1 MSSPAYD
8 VLPELN
14 NPAEVALLARIQRYF
29 RQAIHDLPKKD
40 QARALAAPDDFWTLM
55 ETLALVPVRA
65 SPELRVRLRGAIARR
80 ELLEQEGGVV
90 NPSSVAKLLHIS
102 RQAVGQRR
110 VAGKLLGVETPTG
123 YLYPIWQFDGPELLP
138 GIEETLAVLK
148 DHDPWMQFIFFL
160 TNNDATRGRQPLE
173 LLRKGKPQAVLRAAK
188 LYGMQ
193 ATA

>member
-14 NPAEVALLARIQRYF
+14 NPAEAALLARIQRYF
-29 RQAIHDLPKKD
+29 RQAIHALPKKD
-40 QARALAAPDDFWTLM
+40 QSRALAAPDDFWTLM
-55 ETLALVPVRA
+55 EMLALAPVQE

-80 ELLEQEGGVV
+80 EFLEQEGGVV

-123 YLYPIWQFDGPELLP
+123 YLYPIWQFDGSELLP

-148 DHDPWMQFIFFL
+148 DHDSWMQFVFFL
-160 TNNDATRGRQPLE
+160 TNNDATSGKRPLD
-173 LLRKGKPQAVLRAAK
+173 LLRKGKHRTVLRAAE
-188 LYGMQ
+188 LYGVQ

>member
-1 MSSPAYD
+1 MSSPTYD
-8 VLPELN
+8 VLPESN
-14 NPAEVALLARIQRYF
+14 NPAEAALLARIQRYF
-29 RQAIHDLPKKD
+29 RQALHALPKKD
-40 QARALAAPDDFWTLM
+40 QSRALAAPDDFWTLM
-55 ETLALVPVRA
+55 EMLALVPVRE

-90 NPSSVAKLLHIS
+90 SPSSAAKLLHIS

-123 YLYPIWQFDGPELLP
+123 YLYPIWQFDGSELLP

-148 DHDPWMQFIFFL
+148 DHDSWMQFIFFL
-160 TNNDATRGRQPLE
+160 TSNDATGGRRPLD
-173 LLRKGKPQAVLRAAK
+173 LLRKGKHRAVLRAAE
-188 LYGMQ
+188 LYGVQ